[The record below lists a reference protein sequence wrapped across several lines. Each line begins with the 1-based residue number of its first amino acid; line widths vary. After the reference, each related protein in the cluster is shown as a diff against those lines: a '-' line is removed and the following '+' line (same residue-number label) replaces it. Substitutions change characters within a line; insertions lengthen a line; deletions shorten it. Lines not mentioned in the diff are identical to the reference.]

1 MTSLPRS
8 VRLPTVSSGA
18 PAAPLALA
26 GPVVLAAGRPSGPVL
41 NLLLAVGLLLMAVA
55 VIGAM
60 RRAWRDRDQ
69 QQEDDLPDLPEPPEE
84 TGNVLAA
91 PLRGRYLG
99 TVDAGHWREWITAR
113 GLSGKDGD
121 YIAVY
126 EMGVRVDRDGQP
138 FWIPREAVRGARLER
153 GHAGKV
159 AAPSRLIVVAWSFE
173 GRELEAGFRGED
185 RARQPKVVRSVHDLI
200 GPMPTAPMSGDI
212 TSPHAVPRP
221 RARLRPRVPSPP
233 RPAASAGRPADGGAV
248 PSGGPATMP
257 IPVNGR
263 QPRWRRGDPRP
274 AGIPVGSPHGGAPA
288 SPAPRP
294 DESGLPVPAAASTH
308 ELEQT
313 TGIRRT
319 GSFVVSSR
327 GGEARD
333 TGAHEVDHRGT
344 GAHAPAPFV
353 TGAYPTGGH
362 PTGGHPTGGHPTGG
376 HPTGGHPTGGHPT
389 GGYSTGGHPAAGHPT
404 GGYRTGA
411 LDTTAHTTGTYT
423 TGSYE
428 TGNYETGAFDAG
440 SHGTGAYTT
449 GSHGSGAYTT
459 GSHGTG
465 AYGTGASST
474 NGYESG
480 SRRTGGHDTGSHTTG
495 AYGASTHATGAGTGP
510 TGGYDIGA
518 GTGAHRAGAYET
530 GAHPTGG
537 YPTGGYGTGAYST
550 GAHDTVGRGATV
562 HGGGPRGTG
571 AYDVAAFPEREAY
584 PGTAEAGYQGDQPT
598 SGAHHPWPVV
608 PVAGRSRDEDVH
620 TFALPPGE
628 RGPGWEGRR

>member
-1 MTSLPRS
+1 MPRS
-8 VRLPTVSSGA
+8 VRLPAVSSGA

-99 TVDAGHWREWITAR
+99 TVDAGRWREWITAR
-113 GLSGKDGD
+113 GLAGKDGD

-221 RARLRPRVPSPP
+221 RARLRPRVPAPP
-233 RPAASAGRPADGGAV
+233 RPAAPAGRPADGGAV

-274 AGIPVGSPHGGAPA
+274 AGIPVGGPHGGAPA
-288 SPAPRP
+288 GPTARS

-319 GSFVVSSR
+319 GSFVVSPR

-333 TGAHEVDHRGT
+333 TGAHEVDHRST

-362 PTGGHPTGGHPTGG
+362 STGGH
-376 HPTGGHPTGGHPT
+376 
-389 GGYSTGGHPAAGHPT
+389 STGGHPAAGHPT
-404 GGYRTGA
+404 GGYETGA
-411 LDTTAHTTGTYT
+411 LEAGSHGT
-423 TGSYE
+423 
-428 TGNYETGAFDAG
+428 G

-449 GSHGSGAYTT
+449 GAYTT
-459 GSHGTG
+459 GAYSTG
-465 AYGTGASST
+465 SSST
-474 NGYESG
+474 NGYETG
-480 SRRTGGHDTGSHTTG
+480 SRRTGGYDTGGYDTGSHTTG
-495 AYGASTHATGAGTGP
+495 AYSAGTRATGAGTGA
-510 TGGYDIGA
+510 TGGYDIGV
-518 GTGAHRAGAYET
+518 GTGAHLAGAYET

-537 YPTGGYGTGAYST
+537 YPTGAYDTGAYST

-562 HGGGPRGTG
+562 HGGGPSGTG

-584 PGTAEAGYQGDQPT
+584 PGTAEAGYQGDQAA

-620 TFALPPGE
+620 RFALPPGE

>member
-8 VRLPTVSSGA
+8 VRLSPVSSGA

-26 GPVVLAAGRPSGPVL
+26 GPVVLAAGRPSGAVL

-113 GLSGKDGD
+113 GLAGKDGD

-221 RARLRPRVPSPP
+221 RARLRPRVPGPP
-233 RPAASAGRPADGGAV
+233 RPAAPAGRPADGGAV

-274 AGIPVGSPHGGAPA
+274 AGIPVGGPHGGAPA
-288 SPAPRP
+288 GPTPGL

-327 GGEARD
+327 GGEARN

-353 TGAYPTGGH
+353 TGAYPTGAY
-362 PTGGHPTGGHPTGG
+362 PTGGHS
-376 HPTGGHPTGGHPT
+376 TGGHPT
-389 GGYSTGGHPAAGHPT
+389 GGYSTGSHPTAGHQT
-404 GGYRTGA
+404 GGYRTEAHSTGAHSTGGYSTGGYEAGA
-411 LDTTAHTTGTYT
+411 LEAGSYG
-423 TGSYE
+423 TGSY
-428 TGNYETGAFDAG
+428 
-440 SHGTGAYTT
+440 GTG
-449 GSHGSGAYTT
+449 S
-459 GSHGTG
+459 
-465 AYGTGASST
+465 
-474 NGYESG
+474 SG
-480 SRRTGGHDTGSHTTG
+480 SNGH
-495 AYGASTHATGAGTGP
+495 
-510 TGGYDIGA
+510 
-518 GTGAHRAGAYET
+518 ET
-530 GAHPTGG
+530 GAHPAGG
-537 YPTGGYGTGAYST
+537 YPTGAYGTGAYST

-562 HGGGPRGTG
+562 HGGGSPGTG

-584 PGTAEAGYQGDQPT
+584 PGTAEAGYQGDPAV